1 MERPLRAVTDRP
13 IESEYARQTVE
24 PSFEEFFR
32 STRGRLFTAL
42 VVMTGDRAEA
52 EELLQDAF
60 LKVWERWERVA
71 GMDNPTGFLYRVSI
85 NLYRKRLRRAA
96 LAIRKVVDPT
106 PAVDQFADVDMRDEA
121 VRLLGRLTPRE
132 RAAVVVTAYLGYSGE
147 EAGRLLGIQ
156 GSTVRVLTGRARAKL
171 SGDEEGS
178 A

>member
-106 PAVDQFADVDMRDEA
+106 PAVDQFADVD
-121 VRLLGRLTPRE
+121 
-132 RAAVVVTAYLGYSGE
+132 
-147 EAGRLLGIQ
+147 
-156 GSTVRVLTGRARAKL
+156 
-171 SGDEEGS
+171 
-178 A
+178 